1 MEYKELIKQLRAYRL
16 MIIDRS
22 MIDDALTNS
31 ANAIETLLAERDAV
45 MKDLH
50 GECDKCRYFGLSAHP
65 CCHCY
70 INGGMFDYWQWR
82 GPQKECGT

>member
-1 MEYKELIKQLRAYRL
+1 MDYKELIEQLRDESNCDVLDYV
-16 MIIDRS
+16 
-22 MIDDALTNS
+22 DDA
-31 ANAIETLLAERDAV
+31 ADAIETLLAERDSV

-50 GECDKCRYFGLSAHP
+50 GDCDKCRYFGLSAHP

-82 GPQKECGT
+82 GPQKEGGT

>member
-1 MEYKELIKQLRAYRL
+1 MNYKGLISMLRDSG
-16 MIIDRS
+16 MVKTK
-22 MIDDALTNS
+22 DDIECA
-31 ANAIETLLAERDAV
+31 ADAIETLLAERDAV

-50 GECDKCRYFGLSAHP
+50 GDCDKCRYFGLSAHP

-82 GPQKECGT
+82 GPQKHD